1 MKKHPLDKFLDN
13 ERVVGLITA
22 TLISIGIWGL
32 VVAIVINI
40 IKIW

>member
-1 MKKHPLDKFLDN
+1 MKKHPLDRFLDN

-22 TLISIGIWGL
+22 ALILLGLWGL
-32 VVAIVINI
+32 IISFTLNI